1 MNDFRDERVPW
12 VDAAAAAPSDGE
24 TVEIG
29 ARAADAI
36 VGSLPSEK
44 IEAVLARSTP
54 TLAAGL
60 LRYGPHAVLTAWLV
74 GVAWMVGSCL
84 IGPDRTVVHQESP
97 QSTKM
102 GPAEQNMTEKLHAQK
117 AEVEAMHAAQ
127 TLSTK
132 DVSGLANVKPRLD
145 AAKTEIS
152 AAIVEPSGKIEHS
165 RPKSTDRLSKANER
179 LDRIG
184 LKIAALLA
192 AAPVV
197 DHSVSAA
204 PVAQRRA
211 QGRRHD
217 AFDPSLNPSA
227 PGAPRPLGTVA
238 PAATANSPAA
248 QYAFGQRTN

>member
-1 MNDFRDERVPW
+1 MNDFRDEPVSW
-12 VDAAAAAPSDGE
+12 GGAAAAPSDEE
-24 TVEIG
+24 TLEIG

-36 VGSLPSEK
+36 VGSLPSK
-44 IEAVLARSTP
+44 KTEAVLARSTP

-74 GVAWMVGSCL
+74 GVAWMVGLCF
-84 IGPDRTVVHQESP
+84 IGPDRTVVHPESV
-97 QSTKM
+97 QSAEM
-102 GPAEQNMTEKLHAQK
+102 GSAEQKVAEKLYAQK
-117 AEVEAMHAAQ
+117 AEVEAVHAAQ

-132 DVSGLANVKPRLD
+132 DVTGPANVKPRLD

-152 AAIVEPSGKIEHS
+152 AEIVGPSGKIEHLH
-165 RPKSTDRLSKANER
+165 PKSADRLSKANER

-204 PVAQRRA
+204 PAAQRRA
-211 QGRRHD
+211 QGRPHD
-217 AFDPSLNPSA
+217 AFDPSLNPTA

-238 PAATANSPAA
+238 PAATGNSPAA

>member
-1 MNDFRDERVPW
+1 VNDFRDEPVPW
-12 VDAAAAAPSDGE
+12 VGTAAAPPDEE
-24 TVEIG
+24 TLEIG

-36 VGSLPSEK
+36 VGSLPSKK

-74 GVAWMVGSCL
+74 GVAWMVGSSF
-84 IGPDRTVVHQESP
+84 IGPDRTVIHQESVK
-97 QSTKM
+97 SAEM
-102 GPAEQNMTEKLHAQK
+102 GPAEQKMAEKLHAQK
-117 AEVEAMHAAQ
+117 AEVEAMHAVQ
-127 TLSTK
+127 NLSTK
-132 DVSGLANVKPRLD
+132 NVTGLANVKPHLD
-145 AAKTEIS
+145 AAKPEIS
-152 AAIVEPSGKIEHS
+152 AAIVEPSGKIGHL
-165 RPKSTDRLSKANER
+165 RRKSTDRLSKADER
-179 LDRIG
+179 LDRVG

-192 AAPVV
+192 GAPVV

-217 AFDPSLNPSA
+217 AFDPSLNPTA

-238 PAATANSPAA
+238 PPATANSPAA

>member
-1 MNDFRDERVPW
+1 VNDFRDEPVPW
-12 VDAAAAAPSDGE
+12 VGTAAAPPDEE
-24 TVEIG
+24 TLEIG

-36 VGSLPSEK
+36 VGSLPSKK

-74 GVAWMVGSCL
+74 GVAWMVGSSF
-84 IGPDRTVVHQESP
+84 IGPDRTVIHQESVK
-97 QSTKM
+97 SAEM
-102 GPAEQNMTEKLHAQK
+102 GPAEQKMAEKLRAQK
-117 AEVEAMHAAQ
+117 AEVEATHAVQ
-127 TLSTK
+127 NLSTK
-132 DVSGLANVKPRLD
+132 NVTGLANVKPHLD
-145 AAKTEIS
+145 APKPEIS
-152 AAIVEPSGKIEHS
+152 AAIVEPSGKIGHL
-165 RPKSTDRLSKANER
+165 RRKSTDRLSKADER
-179 LDRIG
+179 LDRVG

-192 AAPVV
+192 GAPVV

-204 PVAQRRA
+204 PVAQRRT

-217 AFDPSLNPSA
+217 AFDPSLNPTA

-238 PAATANSPAA
+238 PPATANSPAA